1 MMTFLDRWCGKARS
15 LAAFGDSITQALHIA
30 DPALRWPN
38 RLAGLLG
45 AVLHNRGLSGT
56 VMQASPDASGRQRP
70 DNGRA
75 RYGRDLLGGDKADL
89 VAILYGTN
97 DARYTAA
104 PSTLN
109 HDGFVRDYR
118 AILAGLF
125 GAGYAPDTIVIGSP
139 PHLSDAGFAVGADEG
154 FAGQTREGFQRYV
167 GTVRS
172 IARTAGTYY
181 APVNEAMTSPEAD
194 ALLLADHVHP
204 NAAGH
209 ARIAEIFAGATQLT
223 TETSS

>member
-56 VMQASPDASGRQRP
+56 VMQASPDASGRPRP

-104 PSTLN
+104 PATFN
-109 HDGFVRDYR
+109 HDGFARDYR
-118 AILAGLF
+118 HVLGALLAS
-125 GAGYAPDTIVIGSP
+125 GYDAEAIVIGSP
-139 PHLSDAGFAVGADEG
+139 PHLPEAGFAVGAEDG
-154 FAGQTREGFQRYV
+154 FAGQSREAFQRYV
-167 GTVRS
+167 ATVES
-172 IARTAGTYY
+172 LAREHGVFY
-181 APVNEAMTSPEAD
+181 APVDELMTREGGD
-194 ALLLADHVHP
+194 ALILGDHVHP
-204 NAAGH
+204 NPAGH
-209 ARIAEIFAGATQLT
+209 LRIAEIFAGATRA
-223 TETSS
+223 